1 MTKTQGII
9 RIETPEYRRR
19 KFTKSFIAQTVLQ
32 CFTFGAAILTYH
44 FVGMPQLTQ
53 EAYQNGR
60 IEAWNE
66 VVNQKCFDLLK
77 NAGG

>member
-1 MTKTQGII
+1 MILKQHHH
-9 RIETPEYRRR
+9 R
-19 KFTKSFIAQTVLQ
+19 KFITRSLVFQTILQFI
-32 CFTFGAAILTYH
+32 TFGSAILSYH
-44 FVGMPQLTQ
+44 YVLMPQLTRD
-53 EAYQNGR
+53 AYQNGR